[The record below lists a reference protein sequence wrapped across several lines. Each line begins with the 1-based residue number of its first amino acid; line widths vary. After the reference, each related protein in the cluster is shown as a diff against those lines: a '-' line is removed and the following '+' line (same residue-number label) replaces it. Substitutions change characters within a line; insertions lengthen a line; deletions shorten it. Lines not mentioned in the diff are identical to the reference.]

1 MKFRA
6 LNISALLILTCSLFA
21 CNPASDKG
29 SRDKPAQDV
38 QKNIR
43 IVSLSGALTEILS
56 GLGMEKNLAGVDVTS
71 NYPASIQSLP
81 KVGHTHNLNTEAII
95 ALKPDYVLSLE
106 ERGIKPEQ
114 AQQLEQAGIRVW
126 KIRQDYSIEGT
137 KQLINMLADSF
148 HKKAEAATMIAA
160 IDSSVKALPQYTDHP
175 KVLFIYARGAGT
187 LQVSGTGT
195 PMATM
200 IGLAGGTN
208 SGNDFEDFKP
218 LTAEALV
225 KQNPDVIL
233 LFESGMKSLDGAEG
247 LMKAPGVAQTNAGKH
262 KRFIEMDGE
271 KLSGFGPRVGEA
283 IKELGMLIHEKK

>member
-1 MKFRA
+1 MRSYSFGT
-6 LNISALLILTCSLFA
+6 ALLFVLSSFLFS
-21 CNPASDKG
+21 CNSSTDTGNQDTPEQ
-29 SRDKPAQDV
+29 AQKDL
-38 QKNIR
+38 R

-56 GLGMEKNLAGVDVTS
+56 GLGMEKNLAGVDITS
-71 NYPASIQSLP
+71 NFPASVQSLP

-114 AQQLEQAGIRVW
+114 AAQLEQAGIKVW
-126 KIRQDYSIEGT
+126 KIKQEYSVEGT
-137 KQLINMLADSF
+137 KQLINTLADSF
-148 HKKAEAATMIAA
+148 HKKEAAAAMITA
-160 IDSSVKALPQYTDHP
+160 IDNSIKALPQYTDHP

-200 IGLAGGTN
+200 IALAGGTN
-208 SGNDFEDFKP
+208 AGSDFEDFKP

-247 LMKAPGVAQTNAGKH
+247 LMKAPGVAQTNAGKN
-262 KRFIEMDGE
+262 KRFVEMDGE

-283 IKELGMLIHEKK
+283 IKELGELIHEKK

>member
-1 MKFRA
+1 MKSYVLKIASLLF
-6 LNISALLILTCSLFA
+6 LSATFYSCSS
-21 CNPASDKG
+21 PADTTK
-29 SRDKPAQDV
+29 DEKPVAEAQE
-38 QKNIR
+38 NIR

-71 NYPASIQSLP
+71 NFPASVQSLP

-114 AQQLEQAGIRVW
+114 AQQLEQAGIKVW
-126 KIRQDYSIEGT
+126 TIKQQHSIEGT
-137 KQLINMLADSF
+137 KQLINMIADSF
-148 HKKAEAATMIAA
+148 HKQEKAAAMIAS
-160 IDSSVKALPQYTDHP
+160 IDSSLKSLPQYTDHP

-200 IGLAGGTN
+200 IELAGGTN
-208 SGNDFEDFKP
+208 AGNDFEDFKP

-247 LMKAPGVAQTNAGKH
+247 LMKAPGVAQTNAGKN

-283 IKELGMLIHEKK
+283 IKELGVLIHEKK